1 MKKLRRALVAA
12 LVLALTCF
20 GFAACGGD
28 PLTVT
33 LDKETLTLE
42 IGNSETLTATLSKE
56 GEEVTWSTSAAS
68 VATVSEGVVTG
79 VSEGT
84 ATITA
89 TAGDAAASCTVTV
102 QDTAIRRVTLS
113 DDNLSLTI
121 GGKYTVTAKLMEG
134 TEEITGLNWNWTCE
148 MAGIA
153 SVIPNAS
160 DPSKGRITALGTG
173 DATIFAST
181 TYRNKNYQGSVQLK
195 VTNDVAF
202 SITPTAKEL
211 SAAAEG
217 AYPNTAEFSYSLVVN
232 DEPVT
237 TGVTWRSED
246 TEIASVDDTGRVT
259 AHREGTVKIFAEYK
273 KEGYDAYATVTVFP
287 VERKAEEQY
296 FGESDEL
303 VLAGNFESV
312 TSVVRANG
320 GDVEFEKTS
329 EGIALLSDFEIG
341 EHTVVLKDGVY
352 ATSLTFVRAN
362 LLIADKSALD
372 AWGTG
377 WKAGG
382 TEYVLLTADIP
393 YNGSWVRALKGES
406 DRYWDGTLDGRGHV
420 ISNITFD
427 QGSLVGDNFS
437 GTVKN
442 LVMTG
447 VKVNKNVGGTGAIC
461 DRFRP
466 AGTVSG
472 ARTIENCYVS
482 GTVNGTLSG
491 LIVGYSSVKMGTVK
505 NCVVAVEAPLP
516 VGASAICSA
525 FPKDA
530 NSYHPNLDIE
540 NCVVIGASAA
550 MRNKDTGADY
560 TPDNVTAACFTEREQ
575 IDDFDYSDMGF
586 GSDFWDTTKTVPMPK
601 GFALEFAITSSENT
615 IAAGSEITLSVNS
628 PLAVLALKEGANDAG
643 VTLVNGVVTVPMS
656 AAGKSF
662 TVTAT
667 AFDGTVKEKTFEVLD
682 IEEVAGITDVGI
694 ADLSKTSVDWST
706 AGFDGTVRSIT
717 DSTGKTLNF
726 TAGTGTVS
734 IAATEFGADYG
745 VKTFRILTDANK
757 RYTVTATVASYVISD
772 LDTLKGWQAAH
783 PEEKTENNIKFYKN
797 GYVVLTASID
807 FGGVTW
813 EGWAN
818 NTGWNG
824 TFDGRGNTISN
835 IKFVG
840 GATPMAFVGDMFGG
854 TLKNLVMT
862 DVTLEGQFAAAL
874 CTRLGSPGTKTVI
887 ENCYVSGKLQ
897 SAAHVQGLFVSYS
910 NNPDATVR
918 NCVAVIESGVTQTSK
933 TAAILNGYTTGCPTV
948 ENCIV
953 VGAPKAVSEAVGFGA
968 GTADSLETENTVCLT
983 QTSELDTF
991 DYSEMG
997 FDADIWSTAGSVPVP
1012 KGLSL
1017 DLVVSTSVPEA
1028 EISAG
1033 SEVVLSANYPLTK
1046 FTLSEPVEGITLSG
1060 NTLSIAD
1067 SAAGKSFTLVATGF
1081 DGSTAQKTLTV
1092 ANLED
1097 VPGIIDLNAFD
1108 LSKGTVS
1115 IDTTNFEGEIKG
1127 FADAGGSLTFAEGDG
1142 NIEVAAEAFGAERG
1156 KRTFTFVT
1164 DANKRY
1170 QAKAVVADYVISDV
1184 ASLNG
1189 WQAWTVA
1196 NAKKGYVVLDADIDY
1211 EGAAFAGLPP
1221 TSKLDYFLGTF
1232 DGRGH
1237 KISNVQFNGIALA
1250 GDNMAGTVQNVV
1262 IENAQVSGNTGAIAV
1277 RMFGASNGLIENC
1290 FVSGT
1295 IPGVKL
1301 SGLVVGYSST
1311 ATSLGVKNSMAVV
1324 TNQPEN
1330 NMSGAIVGGNNPTD
1344 PHFVVSNC
1352 VAVGVAPVVMND
1364 GSASTADNIDVLSYA
1379 DAAAFETGAAD
1390 AVAKLGAS
1398 WSWDAETKTLSL
1410 LGTAVYTLS
1419 AAE

>member
-33 LDKETLTLE
+33 LDKETLTIE
-42 IGNSETLTATLSKE
+42 IGKSETLTATLSKE

-68 VATVSEGVVTG
+68 VATVSDGVVTG

-134 TEEITGLNWNWTCE
+134 TEEITGLNWDWTCE

-153 SVIPNAS
+153 SVTPTAS

-217 AYPNTAEFSYSLVVN
+217 AYPNTAEFSYNLVVN

-237 TGVTWRSED
+237 TGVTWRSEN

-259 AHREGTVKIFAEYK
+259 AHREGTVKIFAEYQE
-273 KEGYDAYATVTVFP
+273 EGYDAYATVTVFP

-329 EGIALLSDFEIG
+329 EGIALRSEFEIG

-362 LLIADKSALD
+362 LLIADKAALD
-372 AWGTG
+372 AWGMS
-377 WKAGG
+377 WVPAG

-406 DRYWDGTLDGRGHV
+406 DRYWVGTLDGRGHV

-427 QGSLVGDNFS
+427 KGSLVGDNFS

-447 VKVNKNVGGTGAIC
+447 VKVNKNGGGTGAIC

-491 LIVGYSSVKMGTVK
+491 LIVGYSSAKMGTVK
-505 NCVVAVEAPLP
+505 NCVAVVEEPLP

-530 NSYHPNLDIE
+530 TSYHPNLDIE
-540 NCVVIGASAA
+540 NCIVIGDSAA

-560 TPDNVTAACFTEREQ
+560 TPDNVTAACFTERAQLEN
-575 IDDFDYSDMGF
+575 FDYSDMGF

-601 GFALEFAITSSENT
+601 GFALEFAITSSEST
-615 IAAGSEITLSVNS
+615 IAAGSEITLSVSS

-643 VTLVNGVVTVPMS
+643 VTLVNRVVTVPMS

-667 AFDGTVKEKTFEVLD
+667 AFDGTVKEETFEVLD
-682 IEEVAGITDVGI
+682 IEEVAGTTDLGI
-694 ADLSKTSVDWST
+694 ADLSKTSADWST

-734 IAATEFGADYG
+734 IAATEFGA
-745 VKTFRILTDANK
+745 
-757 RYTVTATVASYVISD
+757 
-772 LDTLKGWQAAH
+772 
-783 PEEKTENNIKFYKN
+783 
-797 GYVVLTASID
+797 
-807 FGGVTW
+807 
-813 EGWAN
+813 
-818 NTGWNG
+818 
-824 TFDGRGNTISN
+824 
-835 IKFVG
+835 
-840 GATPMAFVGDMFGG
+840 
-854 TLKNLVMT
+854 
-862 DVTLEGQFAAAL
+862 
-874 CTRLGSPGTKTVI
+874 
-887 ENCYVSGKLQ
+887 
-897 SAAHVQGLFVSYS
+897 
-910 NNPDATVR
+910 
-918 NCVAVIESGVTQTSK
+918 
-933 TAAILNGYTTGCPTV
+933 
-948 ENCIV
+948 
-953 VGAPKAVSEAVGFGA
+953 
-968 GTADSLETENTVCLT
+968 
-983 QTSELDTF
+983 
-991 DYSEMG
+991 
-997 FDADIWSTAGSVPVP
+997 
-1012 KGLSL
+1012 
-1017 DLVVSTSVPEA
+1017 
-1028 EISAG
+1028 
-1033 SEVVLSANYPLTK
+1033 
-1046 FTLSEPVEGITLSG
+1046 
-1060 NTLSIAD
+1060 
-1067 SAAGKSFTLVATGF
+1067 
-1081 DGSTAQKTLTV
+1081 
-1092 ANLED
+1092 
-1097 VPGIIDLNAFD
+1097 
-1108 LSKGTVS
+1108 
-1115 IDTTNFEGEIKG
+1115 
-1127 FADAGGSLTFAEGDG
+1127 
-1142 NIEVAAEAFGAERG
+1142 ERG
-1156 KRTFTFVT
+1156 ERTFTVVT
-1164 DANKRY
+1164 NANKRY

-1189 WQAWTVA
+1189 WQTFAKSKTTGYYILSA
-1196 NAKKGYVVLDADIDY
+1196 NIDY
-1211 EGAAFAGLPP
+1211 ASATFSQTELAWFG
-1221 TSKLDYFLGTF
+1221 GTF
-1232 DGRGH
+1232 DGRGYR
-1237 KISNVQFNGIALA
+1237 ISNITFDKTGLL
-1250 GDNMAGTVQNVV
+1250 GDNMAGIVKNLVLENVNVV
-1262 IENAQVSGNTGAIAV
+1262 AGGAICL
-1277 RMFGASNGLIENC
+1277 RLGGSPGGLIENC
-1290 FVSGT
+1290 FVSGSV
-1295 IPGVKL
+1295 PGTQL
-1301 SGLVVGYSST
+1301 TGLIVGYSSRDIDR
-1311 ATSLGVKNSMAVV
+1311 GIKNCMAVV
-1324 TNQPEN
+1324 TNEPAEN
-1330 NMSGAIVGGNNPTD
+1330 KSGAFVGGFTGYPNLSIANS
-1344 PHFVVSNC
+1344 VV
-1352 VAVGVAPVVMND
+1352 VGSVAPVVMSGD

-1379 DAAAFETGAAD
+1379 DATAFETGAAD
-1390 AVAKLGAS
+1390 AAAKLGDA

-1410 LGTAVYTLS
+1410 LGNAVYTLS
-1419 AAE
+1419 ATE

>member
-42 IGNSETLTATLSKE
+42 IGKSETLTATLSKE

-68 VATVSEGVVTG
+68 VATVSDGVVTG

-134 TEEITGLNWNWTCE
+134 TEEITGLNWDWTCE

-153 SVIPNAS
+153 SVTPTAS

-329 EGIALLSDFEIG
+329 EGISLLSDFEIG

-362 LLIADKSALD
+362 LLIADKAALD

-447 VKVNKNVGGTGAIC
+447 VKVNKNIGGTGAIC

-491 LIVGYSSVKMGTVK
+491 LIVGYSSVNIGTVR
-505 NCVVAVEAPLP
+505 NCVVVVEEPLP

-667 AFDGTVKEKTFEVLD
+667 AFDGTVKEKTFAVLA
-682 IEEVAGITDVGI
+682 IEEVAGTTDVGI

-734 IAATEFGADYG
+734 VAATEFGADYG
-745 VKTFRILTDANK
+745 EKTFKILTDANK

-772 LDTLKGWQAAH
+772 LNTLKGWQAAH
-783 PEEKTENNIKFYKN
+783 PETSASNYQT
-797 GYVVLTASID
+797 GYVVMSASVD
-807 FGGVTW
+807 FGGATW
-813 EGWAN
+813 
-818 NTGWNG
+818 TGWGANSVWKG
-824 TFDGRGNTISN
+824 TFDGRGYTISN
-835 IKFVG
+835 I
-840 GATPMAFVGDMFGG
+840 AFTTNTALVGDKFEG
-854 TLKNLVMT
+854 TVRNLVMT
-862 DVTLEGQFAAAL
+862 EVSILSNHSAAIS
-874 CTRLGSPGTKTVI
+874 TRLIGNAVV
-887 ENCYVSGKLQ
+887 ENCYISGSINATGTTSPALIT
-897 SAAHVQGLFVSYS
+897 SYS
-910 NNPDATVR
+910 TASTATVR
-918 NCVAVIESGVTQTSK
+918 NCVVVVKSGVTENSK
-933 TAAILNGYTTGCPTV
+933 TSAILNGYTTGCPKI

-953 VGAPKAVSEAVGFGA
+953 IGAPKAVSEAKGFGD
-968 GTADSLETENTVCLT
+968 TSSSSLNVEGAVCLT

-997 FDADIWSTAGSVPVP
+997 FEADIWNIAGSVPVP

-1017 DLVVSTSVPEA
+1017 DLVISTSVPEA

-1067 SAAGKSFTLVATGF
+1067 SAAGKNFTLVATGF

-1097 VPGIIDLNAFD
+1097 VPGVIDLNAFD

-1115 IDTTNFEGEIKG
+1115 IDTTSFEGEIKG
-1127 FADAGGSLTFAEGDG
+1127 FADASGSLTFAEGDG

-1156 KRTFTFVT
+1156 ERTFTVVT

-1221 TSKLDYFLGTF
+1221 TSKLDYFVGTF

-1237 KISNVQFNGIALA
+1237 KISNVQFNSIALA
-1250 GDNMAGTVQNVV
+1250 GDNMAGTVRNVV
-1262 IENAQVSGNTGAIAV
+1262 IENAQISGNTGAIAV

-1364 GSASTADNIDVLSYA
+1364 GSASTADNIDALSYA

-1390 AVAKLGAS
+1390 AVEKLGAS

>member
-153 SVIPNAS
+153 SVTPNAS

-329 EGIALLSDFEIG
+329 EGISLLSDFEIG

-362 LLIADKSALD
+362 LLIADKAALD

-447 VKVNKNVGGTGAIC
+447 VKVNKNIGGTGAIC

-491 LIVGYSSVKMGTVK
+491 LIVGYSSVNIGTVR
-505 NCVVAVEAPLP
+505 NCVVVVEEPLP

-667 AFDGTVKEKTFEVLD
+667 AFDGTVKEKTFAVLA
-682 IEEVAGITDVGI
+682 IEEVAGTTDVGI

-734 IAATEFGADYG
+734 VAATEFGADYG
-745 VKTFRILTDANK
+745 EKTFKILTDANK

-772 LDTLKGWQAAH
+772 LNTLKGWQAAH
-783 PEEKTENNIKFYKN
+783 PETSASNYQT
-797 GYVVLTASID
+797 GYVVMSASVD
-807 FGGVTW
+807 FGGATW
-813 EGWAN
+813 
-818 NTGWNG
+818 TGWGANSVWKG
-824 TFDGRGNTISN
+824 TFDGRGYTISN
-835 IKFVG
+835 I
-840 GATPMAFVGDMFGG
+840 AFTTNTALVGDKFEG
-854 TLKNLVMT
+854 TVRNLVMT
-862 DVTLEGQFAAAL
+862 EVSILSNHSAAIS
-874 CTRLGSPGTKTVI
+874 TRLIGNAVV
-887 ENCYVSGKLQ
+887 ENCYISGSINATGTTSPALIT
-897 SAAHVQGLFVSYS
+897 SYS
-910 NNPDATVR
+910 TASTATVR
-918 NCVAVIESGVTQTSK
+918 NCVVVVKSGVTENSK
-933 TAAILNGYTTGCPTV
+933 TSAILNGYTTGCPKI

-953 VGAPKAVSEAVGFGA
+953 IGAPKAVSEAKGFGD
-968 GTADSLETENTVCLT
+968 TSSSSLNVEGAVCLT

-997 FDADIWSTAGSVPVP
+997 FEADIWNIAGSVPVP

-1017 DLVVSTSVPEA
+1017 DLVISTSVPEA

-1067 SAAGKSFTLVATGF
+1067 SAAGKNFTLVATGF

-1097 VPGIIDLNAFD
+1097 VPGVIDLNAFD

-1115 IDTTNFEGEIKG
+1115 IDTTSFEGEIKG
-1127 FADAGGSLTFAEGDG
+1127 FADASGSLTFAEGDG

-1156 KRTFTFVT
+1156 ERTFTVVT

-1221 TSKLDYFLGTF
+1221 TSKLDYFVGTF

-1237 KISNVQFNGIALA
+1237 KISNVQFNSIALA
-1250 GDNMAGTVQNVV
+1250 GDNMAGTVRNVV
-1262 IENAQVSGNTGAIAV
+1262 IENAQISGNTGAIAV

-1364 GSASTADNIDVLSYA
+1364 GSASTADNIDALSYA

-1390 AVAKLGAS
+1390 AVEKLGAS

>member
-42 IGNSETLTATLSKE
+42 IGKSETLTATLSKE

-68 VATVSEGVVTG
+68 IATVSEGVVTG

-89 TAGDAAASCTVTV
+89 TAGDATASCTVTV
-102 QDTAIRRVTLS
+102 QDTAIRCVTLS

-134 TEEITGLNWNWTCE
+134 TEEITGLNWEWTCE

-153 SVIPNAS
+153 SVMPNAA

-217 AYPNTAEFSYSLVVN
+217 AYPNTAEFSYNLVVN

-237 TGVTWRSED
+237 TGVTWRSENA
-246 TEIASVDDTGRVT
+246 EIASVDDTGRVT

-273 KEGYDAYATVTVFP
+273 KEGCDAYATVTVFP

-329 EGIALLSDFEIG
+329 EGIALRSEFEIG

-362 LLIADKSALD
+362 LLIADKAALD
-372 AWGTG
+372 AWGMS
-377 WKAGG
+377 WVPAG

-427 QGSLVGDNFS
+427 KGSLVGDNFS

-447 VKVNKNVGGTGAIC
+447 VKVNKNGGGTGAIC

-491 LIVGYSSVKMGTVK
+491 LIVGYSSAKMGTVK
-505 NCVVAVEAPLP
+505 NCVAVVEEPLP

-530 NSYHPNLDIE
+530 TSYHPNLDVE
-540 NCVVIGASAA
+540 NCIVIGASAA

-560 TPDNVTAACFTEREQ
+560 TPDNVTAACFTERAQLEN
-575 IDDFDYSDMGF
+575 FDYSDMGF

-601 GFALEFAITSSENT
+601 GFALEFAITSSEST
-615 IAAGSEITLSVNS
+615 IAAGSEITLSVSS

-643 VTLVNGVVTVPMS
+643 VTLVNRVVTVPMS

-667 AFDGTVKEKTFEVLD
+667 AFDGTVKEETFEVLD
-682 IEEVAGITDVGI
+682 IEEVAGTTDLGI
-694 ADLSKTSVDWST
+694 ADLSKTSADWST

-734 IAATEFGADYG
+734 IAATEFGA
-745 VKTFRILTDANK
+745 
-757 RYTVTATVASYVISD
+757 
-772 LDTLKGWQAAH
+772 
-783 PEEKTENNIKFYKN
+783 
-797 GYVVLTASID
+797 
-807 FGGVTW
+807 
-813 EGWAN
+813 
-818 NTGWNG
+818 
-824 TFDGRGNTISN
+824 
-835 IKFVG
+835 
-840 GATPMAFVGDMFGG
+840 
-854 TLKNLVMT
+854 
-862 DVTLEGQFAAAL
+862 
-874 CTRLGSPGTKTVI
+874 
-887 ENCYVSGKLQ
+887 
-897 SAAHVQGLFVSYS
+897 
-910 NNPDATVR
+910 
-918 NCVAVIESGVTQTSK
+918 
-933 TAAILNGYTTGCPTV
+933 
-948 ENCIV
+948 
-953 VGAPKAVSEAVGFGA
+953 
-968 GTADSLETENTVCLT
+968 
-983 QTSELDTF
+983 
-991 DYSEMG
+991 
-997 FDADIWSTAGSVPVP
+997 
-1012 KGLSL
+1012 
-1017 DLVVSTSVPEA
+1017 
-1028 EISAG
+1028 
-1033 SEVVLSANYPLTK
+1033 
-1046 FTLSEPVEGITLSG
+1046 
-1060 NTLSIAD
+1060 
-1067 SAAGKSFTLVATGF
+1067 
-1081 DGSTAQKTLTV
+1081 
-1092 ANLED
+1092 
-1097 VPGIIDLNAFD
+1097 
-1108 LSKGTVS
+1108 
-1115 IDTTNFEGEIKG
+1115 
-1127 FADAGGSLTFAEGDG
+1127 
-1142 NIEVAAEAFGAERG
+1142 ERG
-1156 KRTFTFVT
+1156 ERTFTVVT
-1164 DANKRY
+1164 NANKRY

-1189 WQAWTVA
+1189 WQTFAKSKTTGYYILSA
-1196 NAKKGYVVLDADIDY
+1196 NIDY
-1211 EGAAFAGLPP
+1211 ASATFSQTELAWFG
-1221 TSKLDYFLGTF
+1221 GTF
-1232 DGRGH
+1232 DGRGYR
-1237 KISNVQFNGIALA
+1237 ISNITFDKTGLL
-1250 GDNMAGTVQNVV
+1250 GDNMAGIVKNLVLENVNVV
-1262 IENAQVSGNTGAIAV
+1262 SGGAICA
-1277 RMFGASNGLIENC
+1277 RFGGSPGGLIENC
-1290 FVSGT
+1290 FVSGSV
-1295 IPGVKL
+1295 PGTQL
-1301 SGLVVGYSST
+1301 TGLIVGYSSVDT
-1311 ATSLGVKNSMAVV
+1311 HRGIKNCMAVV
-1324 TNQPEN
+1324 TNQPAEN
-1330 NMSGAIVGGNNPTD
+1330 KSGAFVGGFTGY
-1344 PHFVVSNC
+1344 PHLPIANSVV
-1352 VAVGVAPVVMND
+1352 VGSVAPVVMSED

-1379 DAAAFETGAAD
+1379 DATAFETGAAD

-1410 LGTAVYTLS
+1410 LGNAVYTLS
-1419 AAE
+1419 ATE

>member
-68 VATVSEGVVTG
+68 IATVSDGVVTG

-102 QDTAIRRVTLS
+102 QDTAIRRVTLT

-121 GGKYTVTAKLMEG
+121 GGKFTVTAKLMEG

-153 SVIPNAS
+153 SVTPTAS
-160 DPSKGRITALGTG
+160 DPSKGRITALGAG

-259 AHREGTVKIFAEYK
+259 AHREGTAKIFAEYK

-303 VLAGNFESV
+303 VLTGSFESV

-329 EGIALLSDFEIG
+329 EGISLLSDFEIG

-362 LLIADKSALD
+362 LLIADKAALD

-447 VKVNKNVGGTGAIC
+447 VKVNKNGGATGAIC

-491 LIVGYSSVKMGTVK
+491 LIVGYSSVNIGTVR
-505 NCVVAVEAPLP
+505 NCVVVVEEPLP

-667 AFDGTVKEKTFEVLD
+667 AFDGTVKEKTFEVLA
-682 IEEVAGITDVGI
+682 IEEVAGTTDVGI

-745 VKTFRILTDANK
+745 EKTFKILTDANK

-772 LDTLKGWQAAH
+772 LNTLKGWQAAH
-783 PEEKTENNIKFYKN
+783 PETSASNYQT
-797 GYVVLTASID
+797 GYVVMSASVD
-807 FGGVTW
+807 FGGATW
-813 EGWAN
+813 
-818 NTGWNG
+818 TGWGANSVWKG
-824 TFDGRGNTISN
+824 TFDGRGYTISN
-835 IKFVG
+835 I
-840 GATPMAFVGDMFGG
+840 AFTTNTALVGDKFEG
-854 TLKNLVMT
+854 TVRNLVMT
-862 DVTLEGQFAAAL
+862 EVSILSNHSAAIS
-874 CTRLGSPGTKTVI
+874 TRLIGNAVV
-887 ENCYVSGKLQ
+887 ENCYISGSINATGTTSPALIT
-897 SAAHVQGLFVSYS
+897 SYS
-910 NNPDATVR
+910 TASTATVR
-918 NCVAVIESGVTQTSK
+918 NCVVVVKSGVTENSK
-933 TAAILNGYTTGCPTV
+933 TSAILNGYTTGCPKI

-953 VGAPKAVSEAVGFGA
+953 IGAPKAVSEAKGFGD
-968 GTADSLETENTVCLT
+968 TSSSSLNVEGAVCLT

-997 FDADIWSTAGSVPVP
+997 FEADIWNIAGSVPVP

-1017 DLVVSTSVPEA
+1017 DLVISTSVPEA

-1046 FTLSEPVEGITLSG
+1046 FTLSEPVEGIILSG

-1081 DGSTAQKTLTV
+1081 DGSTVQKTLTV

-1097 VPGIIDLNAFD
+1097 VPGVIDLNAFD

-1115 IDTTNFEGEIKG
+1115 IDTTNFEGKIKG
-1127 FADAGGSLTFAEGDG
+1127 FADGSGSLTFAEGDG

-1156 KRTFTFVT
+1156 ERTFTVVT

-1221 TSKLDYFLGTF
+1221 TSKLDYFVGTF

-1237 KISNVQFNGIALA
+1237 KISNVQFNSIALA
-1250 GDNMAGTVQNVV
+1250 GDNMAGTVRNVV
-1262 IENAQVSGNTGAIAV
+1262 IENAQISGNTGAIAV

-1364 GSASTADNIDVLSYA
+1364 GSASTADNIDALSYA

-1390 AVAKLGAS
+1390 AVEKLGAS

>member
-153 SVIPNAS
+153 SVTPNAS

-329 EGIALLSDFEIG
+329 EGISLLSDFEIG

-362 LLIADKSALD
+362 LLIADKAALD

-447 VKVNKNVGGTGAIC
+447 VKVNKNIGGTGAIC

-491 LIVGYSSVKMGTVK
+491 LIVGYSSVNIGTVR
-505 NCVVAVEAPLP
+505 NCVVVVEEPLP

-667 AFDGTVKEKTFEVLD
+667 AFDGTVKEKTFAVLA
-682 IEEVAGITDVGI
+682 IEEVAGTTDVGI

-734 IAATEFGADYG
+734 VAATEFGADYG
-745 VKTFRILTDANK
+745 EKTFKILTDANK

-772 LDTLKGWQAAH
+772 LNTLKGWQAAH
-783 PEEKTENNIKFYKN
+783 PETSASNYQT
-797 GYVVLTASID
+797 GYVVMSASVD
-807 FGGVTW
+807 FGGATW
-813 EGWAN
+813 
-818 NTGWNG
+818 TGWGANSVWKG
-824 TFDGRGNTISN
+824 TFDGRGYTISN
-835 IKFVG
+835 I
-840 GATPMAFVGDMFGG
+840 AFTTNTALVGDKFEG
-854 TLKNLVMT
+854 TVRNLVMT
-862 DVTLEGQFAAAL
+862 DVSILSNHSAAIS
-874 CTRLGSPGTKTVI
+874 TRLIGNAVV
-887 ENCYVSGKLQ
+887 ENCYISGSINATGTTSPALIT
-897 SAAHVQGLFVSYS
+897 SYS
-910 NNPDATVR
+910 TASTATVR
-918 NCVAVIESGVTQTSK
+918 NCVVVVKSGVTENSK
-933 TAAILNGYTTGCPTV
+933 TSAILNGYTTGCPKI

-953 VGAPKAVSEAVGFGA
+953 IGAPKAVSEAKGFGD
-968 GTADSLETENTVCLT
+968 TSSSSLNVEGAVCLT

-997 FDADIWSTAGSVPVP
+997 FEADIWNIAGSVPVP

-1017 DLVVSTSVPEA
+1017 DLVISTSVPEA

-1067 SAAGKSFTLVATGF
+1067 SAAGKNFTLVATGF

-1097 VPGIIDLNAFD
+1097 VPGVIDLNAFD

-1115 IDTTNFEGEIKG
+1115 IDTTSFEGEIKG
-1127 FADAGGSLTFAEGDG
+1127 FADASGSLTFAEGDG

-1156 KRTFTFVT
+1156 ERTFTVVT

-1221 TSKLDYFLGTF
+1221 TSKLDYFVGTF

-1237 KISNVQFNGIALA
+1237 KISNVQFNSIALA
-1250 GDNMAGTVQNVV
+1250 GDNMAGTVRNVV
-1262 IENAQVSGNTGAIAV
+1262 IENAQISGNTGAIAV

-1364 GSASTADNIDVLSYA
+1364 GSASTADNIDALSYA

-1390 AVAKLGAS
+1390 AVEKLGAS

>member
-28 PLTVT
+28 SLTVT

-153 SVIPNAS
+153 SVTPNAS

-329 EGIALLSDFEIG
+329 EGISLLSDFEIG

-362 LLIADKSALD
+362 LLIADKAALD

-447 VKVNKNVGGTGAIC
+447 VKVNKNIGGTGAIC

-491 LIVGYSSVKMGTVK
+491 LIVGYSSVNIGTVR
-505 NCVVAVEAPLP
+505 NCVVVVEEPLP

-667 AFDGTVKEKTFEVLD
+667 AFDGTVKEKTFAVLA
-682 IEEVAGITDVGI
+682 IEEVAGTTDVGI

-734 IAATEFGADYG
+734 VAATEFGADYG
-745 VKTFRILTDANK
+745 EKTFKILTDANK

-772 LDTLKGWQAAH
+772 LNTLKGWQAAH
-783 PEEKTENNIKFYKN
+783 PETSASNYQT
-797 GYVVLTASID
+797 GYVVMSASVD
-807 FGGVTW
+807 FGGATW
-813 EGWAN
+813 
-818 NTGWNG
+818 TGWGANSVWKG
-824 TFDGRGNTISN
+824 TFDGRGYTISN
-835 IKFVG
+835 I
-840 GATPMAFVGDMFGG
+840 AFTTNTALVGDKFEG
-854 TLKNLVMT
+854 TVRNLVMT
-862 DVTLEGQFAAAL
+862 DVSILSNHSAAIS
-874 CTRLGSPGTKTVI
+874 TRLIGNAVV
-887 ENCYVSGKLQ
+887 ENCYISGSINATGTTSPALIT
-897 SAAHVQGLFVSYS
+897 SYS
-910 NNPDATVR
+910 TASTATVR
-918 NCVAVIESGVTQTSK
+918 NCVVVVKSGVTENSK
-933 TAAILNGYTTGCPTV
+933 TSAILNGYTTGCPKI

-953 VGAPKAVSEAVGFGA
+953 IGAPKAVSEAKGFGD
-968 GTADSLETENTVCLT
+968 TSSSSLNVEGAVCLT

-997 FDADIWSTAGSVPVP
+997 FEADIWNIAGSVPVP

-1017 DLVVSTSVPEA
+1017 DLVISTSVPEA

-1067 SAAGKSFTLVATGF
+1067 SAAGKNFTLVATGF

-1097 VPGIIDLNAFD
+1097 VPGVIDLNAFD

-1115 IDTTNFEGEIKG
+1115 IDTTSFEGEIKG
-1127 FADAGGSLTFAEGDG
+1127 FADASGSLTFAEGDG

-1156 KRTFTFVT
+1156 ERTFTVVT

-1221 TSKLDYFLGTF
+1221 TSKLDYFVGTF

-1237 KISNVQFNGIALA
+1237 KISNVQFNSIALA
-1250 GDNMAGTVQNVV
+1250 GDNMAGTVRNVV
-1262 IENAQVSGNTGAIAV
+1262 IENAQISGNTGAIAV

-1364 GSASTADNIDVLSYA
+1364 GSASTADNIDALSYA

-1390 AVAKLGAS
+1390 AVEKLGAS